1 MFSHILFRIQL
12 VLFSF
17 FLLPMLAAPVG
28 AQTCSDCEISNQSVA
43 SANARLN
50 LTDAQKRAAED
61 RHLPFGLHR
70 APANASNEF
79 LLHQREWLTWYDGDL
94 RVPLWV
100 AYELTRADAVATRP
114 RRNCF
119 RQDPRLSAEF
129 SATCEDYDRDPFD
142 RGHIIPR
149 SDLNRSLTAMANSF
163 ILSNMAPQFA
173 NFNRIGKVW
182 EVLENKVRRWAI
194 STGKIYVISGSVF
207 DRDGDGRRDRDA
219 DAQRAGETRRVAV
232 LSHFYKIII
241 HVRPNGFIDT
251 ISFLL
256 PHDNVS
262 ESNPDAYL
270 RSHIVSIDEIEAV
283 TGIDFFPDIEDAREA
298 ATESFE
304 APGLWQVN

>member
-1 MFSHILFRIQL
+1 MISPKLLSAKLLLISFSLL
-12 VLFSF
+12 L
-17 FLLPMLAAPVG
+17 LLPVPVA
-28 AQTCSDCEISNQSVA
+28 AQTCSGCEISNQSVG

-50 LTDAQKRAAED
+50 LTDTQKRAIED

-70 APANASNEF
+70 APATASNEF

-94 RVPLWV
+94 RLPLWA
-100 AYELTRADAVATRP
+100 AYELTRADAAATGP
-114 RRNCF
+114 RLNCF
-119 RQDPRLSAEF
+119 RHDPRLSVEF

-149 SDLNRSLTAMANSF
+149 SDLNRSRTAMYNSF
-163 ILSNMAPQFA
+163 LLSNMAPQFA

-207 DRDGDGRRDRDA
+207 DRDGDERRDRDA

-232 LSHFYKIII
+232 PSHFYKIII

-251 ISFLL
+251 ISFIL

-262 ESNPDAYL
+262 ESNPNSYL
-270 RSHIVSIDEIEAV
+270 RSHIVSIDEVEAV
-283 TGIDFFPDIEDAREA
+283 TGIDFFPDLDDTRESV
-298 ATESFE
+298 TESFE